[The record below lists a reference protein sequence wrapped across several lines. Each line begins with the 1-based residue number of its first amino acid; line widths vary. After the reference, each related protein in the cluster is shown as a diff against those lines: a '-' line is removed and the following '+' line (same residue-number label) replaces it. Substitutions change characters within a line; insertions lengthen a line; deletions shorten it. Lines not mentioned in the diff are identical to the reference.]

1 MFQVKDKWV
10 QILYL
15 YENETNIVGKNIIED
30 LK

>member
-10 QILYL
+10 QTLYL